1 MEEKRVTGWTGWVAF
16 ASIAMMFVGVVQAVY
31 GFAALFNQ
39 NWYVATDSSIYLFD
53 IGTWGW
59 SMLALGALVF
69 VSGALLMAGNA
80 FGRTMGVL
88 FAAVGII
95 VNLVW
100 LAATPVWSI
109 LGLVLYSLVLYA
121 IIAHGGEMKELSKA

>member
-1 MEEKRVTGWTGWVAF
+1 MEEKKVTGWTGWVAF

-39 NWYVATDSSIYLFD
+39 NWYVATGSAIYLFD

-69 VSGALLMAGNA
+69 ISGALLMAGNA

-88 FAAVGII
+88 FAAIGII

>member
-39 NWYVATDSSIYLFD
+39 NWYVATDSAIYMFD

-69 VSGALLMAGNA
+69 LSGALLMAGNA

-88 FAAVGII
+88 FAAIGVI

-100 LAATPVWSI
+100 LPATPVWSI
-109 LGLVLYSLVLYA
+109 LGLILYSLVIYA
-121 IIAHGGEMKELSKA
+121 VIAHGGEMKELSKA